1 MPPIAIRFLVPPPAR
16 DGRSAHRPHPY
27 IVLDKASP
35 SSPSLPTPPASK
47 RNASSRRSSSTT
59 ILNANAPITPSSLS
73 APKPSSAP
81 PMSSQ
86 SRKRKASF
94 ALPSPTEQAGGEGK
108 KAKMVLVRMKPDF
121 GTILAR
127 CAAYDPTDDGHTV
140 KPTHSSA
147 TKTYL
152 HPYSPASD
160 WGNFRSSKLS
170 REEEVREERMMKA
183 KKMGKEEKKTKME
196 GVMRVKELVKE
207 MKVTMGGG
215 VYVPP
220 AVEEVVVDTPE
231 GTPRPTAAKPGRGKK
246 SLSPASISTRAKS
259 HSPLA
264 TETSLVADAL
274 ADPPKTVPLAAGK
287 VKPGRPKK
295 VTVVEAKE
303 RPSRSSGR
311 TKEAEKS

>member
-1 MPPIAIRFLVPPPAR
+1 MPPVAIRFLVPLPGG

-27 IVLDKASP
+27 IVLDKPSP
-35 SSPSLPTPPASK
+35 SSLSLPTPPVSE
-47 RNASSRRSSSTT
+47 RDDSSRRSSSTT
-59 ILNANAPITPSSLS
+59 IPDAHAPITPASLS
-73 APKPSSAP
+73 ASQPSGVP

-86 SRKRKASF
+86 SRKRKASYVR
-94 ALPSPTEQAGGEGK
+94 PSPGDQLGAGK
-108 KAKMVLVRMKPDF
+108 KAKVEVRMKPNF
-121 GTILAR
+121 ETILAR
-127 CAAYDPTDDGHTV
+127 CAAYDPSDDGHTV
-140 KPTHSSA
+140 KPTHSSS

-160 WGNFRSSKLS
+160 WGNFRSSNLS
-170 REEEVREERMMKA
+170 RAEEVREERMQKA
-183 KKMGKEEKKTKME
+183 KKMGKEEKRVKME
-196 GVMRVKELVKE
+196 KLMRVKELVKE
-207 MKVTMGGG
+207 MKVTMSGG
-215 VYVPP
+215 VYVAPP
-220 AVEEVVVDTPE
+220 VEEMVVEPTPE
-231 GTPRPTAAKPGRGKK
+231 GTPRPATARSARGKK

-264 TETSLVADAL
+264 TETPLVADVL

-311 TKEAEKS
+311 TKEVERS